1 MTAFTCKDGHF
12 DICCVF
18 NVKAQF
24 RGKKNSVQNSR
35 IKSIG
40 FMCAVSQT
48 ELRNHLSDSAQI

>member
-24 RGKKNSVQNSR
+24 RGKKNSR